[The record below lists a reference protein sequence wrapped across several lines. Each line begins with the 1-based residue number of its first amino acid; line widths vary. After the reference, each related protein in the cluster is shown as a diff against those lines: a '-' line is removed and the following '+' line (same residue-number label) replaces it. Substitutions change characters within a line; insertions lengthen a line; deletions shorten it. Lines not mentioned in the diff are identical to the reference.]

1 MYDYKD
7 FANDLNNNQRE
18 LLTRYYEQ
26 AVQCAEYTLSI
37 FKDERIL
44 DTRVT
49 ANRVR
54 YALNQVN
61 FLSKLTGIEL
71 ERDYTRILHE
81 FKINGGM
88 NYY

>member
-7 FANDLNNNQRE
+7 FANDLNDNQRE

-26 AVQCAEYTLSI
+26 SVQCAEYSLSI
-37 FKDERIL
+37 FMDERI
-44 DTRVT
+44 DKRAT
-49 ANRVR
+49 ANQVR

-61 FLSKLTGIEL
+61 FLSKLIGIEL
-71 ERDYTRILHE
+71 ERDYIRILHE
-81 FKINGGM
+81 FKINCGM

>member
-1 MYDYKD
+1 MYTYKD
-7 FANDLNNNQRE
+7 FANDLNDNQRE

-26 AVQCAEYTLSI
+26 AVQCAEYNLST
-37 FKDERIL
+37 FMDERI
-44 DTRVT
+44 DRRTT
-49 ANRVR
+49 ANQVR

-71 ERDYTRILHE
+71 ERDYIRILHE
-81 FKINGGM
+81 FKINGGT

>member
-26 AVQCAEYTLSI
+26 AVQCAEYSLSI
-37 FKDERIL
+37 FMDERII
-44 DTRVT
+44 DKRPT
-49 ANRVR
+49 ANQVR

-71 ERDYTRILHE
+71 EKDYIRILHE
-81 FKINGGM
+81 FKINGGT

>member
-7 FANDLNNNQRE
+7 FANDLNDNQME
-18 LLTRYYEQ
+18 MLTRYYEQ
-26 AVQCAEYTLSI
+26 AVQCAEYSLSI
-37 FKDERIL
+37 FMDERIL
-44 DTRVT
+44 DKRAT
-49 ANRVR
+49 ANQVR

-61 FLSKLTGIEL
+61 FLSKLTGVEL
-71 ERDYTRILHE
+71 EKDYIRILHE